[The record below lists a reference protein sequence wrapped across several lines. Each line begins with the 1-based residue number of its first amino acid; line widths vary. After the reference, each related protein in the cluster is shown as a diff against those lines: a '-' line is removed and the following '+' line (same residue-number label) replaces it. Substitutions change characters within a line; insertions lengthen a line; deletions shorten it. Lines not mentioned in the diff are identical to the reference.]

1 MADETQ
7 EEEHKCPECESG
19 GGAPEWMVTYSD
31 MVTLLLTFFILLVSM
46 ASMDRV
52 KFSAAAASLKS
63 AFGTNTGSPSK
74 SDFNLQTL
82 PSSPSTQIAPI
93 QSSESAATQIQKRI
107 ETEIKKLKIQ
117 NSVELI
123 QKDDDTI
130 ILRLDEAVLFQPT
143 QSEVSPE
150 AYPLLRQI
158 ADIIRP
164 IPMRLRIEGHTDD
177 SIIPKGTKDNWD
189 LSIDRS
195 VSVLR
200 FFTKSKLLPLDRMSA
215 VGYGYDRP
223 VVPNTSE
230 QNRAKN
236 RRVDFIL
243 RANTTLGFGRSG
255 TRTGEIPL

>member
-1 MADETQ
+1 MADEDQ
-7 EEEHKCPECESG
+7 EQKCPECEA
-19 GGAPEWMVTYSD
+19 GAPAWMVTFAD
-31 MVTLLLTFFILLVSM
+31 MVTLLLTFFVLLVSM

-52 KFSAAAASLKS
+52 KFAAASASIKN
-63 AFGTNTGSPSK
+63 AFGTGAGSASQAEFKVQTIPSV
-74 SDFNLQTL
+74 
-82 PSSPSTQIAPI
+82 PSTQFAPI
-93 QSSESAATQIQKRI
+93 QSDSVAQIQKRI
-107 ETEIKKLKIQ
+107 ETEIKGLKIQ
-117 NSVELI
+117 NAVELI

-130 ILRLDEAVLFQPT
+130 ILRLDESVLFKPD
-143 QSEVSPE
+143 QSKVSPE

-177 SIIPKGTKDNWD
+177 TMVPKGESDNWD

-215 VGYGYDRP
+215 VGYGYERP
-223 VVPNTSE
+223 LVPNTSE

-236 RRVDFIL
+236 RRVDFVL
-243 RANTTLGFGRSG
+243 RANTRLGLGNNG
-255 TRTGEIPL
+255 TKAGEIPL

>member
-1 MADETQ
+1 
-7 EEEHKCPECESG
+7 
-19 GGAPEWMVTYSD
+19 MVTFAD
-31 MVTLLLTFFILLVSM
+31 MVTLLLTFFVLLVSM
-46 ASMDRV
+46 ATMDRV
-52 KFSAAAASLKS
+52 KFSAAASSLSK
-63 AFGTNTGSPSK
+63 AFGTGVAASSYTEYKIQTIPS
-74 SDFNLQTL
+74 T
-82 PSSPSTQIAPI
+82 PSTQFAPI
-93 QSSESAATQIQKRI
+93 QSDSITKIQKRI
-107 ETEIKKLKIQ
+107 ETEIKALNIQ

-130 ILRLDEAVLFQPT
+130 ILRLDEAVLFQPD
-143 QSEVSPE
+143 QSKISPE

-177 SIIPKGTKDNWD
+177 VLPQSARDNWD

-215 VGYGYDRP
+215 VGYGQERP
-223 VVPNTSE
+223 VMPNTSA

-243 RANTTLGFGRSG
+243 RANTALGLGNTG
-255 TRTGEIPL
+255 TKAGEIPL

>member
-1 MADETQ
+1 MADDDQ
-7 EEEHKCPECESG
+7 EQKCPECEI
-19 GGAPEWMVTYSD
+19 GAPAWMVTFAD
-31 MVTLLLTFFILLVSM
+31 MVTLLLTFFVLLVSM

-52 KFSAAAASLKS
+52 KFSAASASLSK
-63 AFGTNTGSPSK
+63 AFGTGAASQTEFKIQTIPSV
-74 SDFNLQTL
+74 
-82 PSSPSTQIAPI
+82 PSTQFAPI
-93 QSSESAATQIQKRI
+93 QSDSVPQIQKRI
-107 ETEIKKLKIQ
+107 ETEIKGLKIQ

-130 ILRLDEAVLFQPT
+130 ILRLDEAVLFKPD
-143 QSEVSPE
+143 QSVVSPE

-177 SIIPKGTKDNWD
+177 TLVPKGVRDNWD

-195 VSVLR
+195 VSVLK

-215 VGYGYDRP
+215 VGYGYERP
-223 VVPNTSE
+223 IEPNTSE

-236 RRVDFIL
+236 RRVDFVL
-243 RANTTLGFGRSG
+243 RANTRLGLGSSG
-255 TRTGEIPL
+255 TKAGEIPL

>member
-1 MADETQ
+1 MADDNQ
-7 EEEHKCPECESG
+7 EEHKCPECEV
-19 GGAPEWMVTYSD
+19 GAPAWMVTYSD

-52 KFSAAAASLKS
+52 KFSAAASSIKS
-63 AFGTNTGSPSK
+63 AFGTGEGTTPKTDFKIQTIPSV
-74 SDFNLQTL
+74 
-82 PSSPSTQIAPI
+82 PSTQFAPI
-93 QSSESAATQIQKRI
+93 QRESTAQIQKRI
-107 ETEIKKLKIQ
+107 ETEIKALKIQ

-130 ILRLDEAVLFQPT
+130 ILRLDEAILFKPD
-143 QSEVSPE
+143 QSRVSTE

-177 SIIPKGTKDNWD
+177 ALAPKGERDNWD
-189 LSIDRS
+189 LSVDRS

-215 VGYGYDRP
+215 VGYGYERP
-223 VVPNTSE
+223 IVPNTSA

-236 RRVDFIL
+236 RRVDFVL
-243 RANTTLGFGRSG
+243 RANTILGLGNNG
-255 TRTGEIPL
+255 TRAGEIPL

>member
-1 MADETQ
+1 MADDEQ
-7 EEEHKCPECESG
+7 EQKCPECEV
-19 GGAPEWMVTYSD
+19 GAPAWMVTYSD

-52 KFSAAAASLKS
+52 KFSAASASLKN
-63 AFGTNTGSPSK
+63 AFGTGAGSASQNEFKIQTIPSI
-74 SDFNLQTL
+74 
-82 PSSPSTQIAPI
+82 PSTQFAPI
-93 QSSESAATQIQKRI
+93 QSDSVAQIQKRI
-107 ETEIKKLKIQ
+107 ETEIKGLKIQ
-117 NSVELI
+117 NSVELV

-130 ILRLDEAVLFQPT
+130 ILRLDEAVLFKPD
-143 QSEVSPE
+143 QSRVSPE

-177 SIIPKGTKDNWD
+177 TLVPKGERDNWD

-215 VGYGYDRP
+215 VGYGYERP
-223 VVPNTSE
+223 IIPNTSE

-236 RRVDFIL
+236 RRVDFVL
-243 RANTTLGFGRSG
+243 RANTRLGLGNNG
-255 TRTGEIPL
+255 TKAGEIPL

>member
-1 MADETQ
+1 MADEEQ
-7 EEEHKCPECESG
+7 EHKCPECEV
-19 GGAPEWMVTYSD
+19 GAPAWMVTFAD
-31 MVTLLLTFFILLVSM
+31 MVTLLLTFFVLLVSM

-52 KFSAAAASLKS
+52 KFSAASASLKS
-63 AFGTNTGSPSK
+63 AFGTGAGSSSQNEFK
-74 SDFNLQTL
+74 IQTL
-82 PSSPSTQIAPI
+82 PSIPSTQFAPI
-93 QSSESAATQIQKRI
+93 QSDSVAQIQKRI
-107 ETEIKKLKIQ
+107 ETEIKGLKIQ

-130 ILRLDEAVLFQPT
+130 ILRLDEAVLFKPD
-143 QSEVSPE
+143 QSRVSSE

-177 SIIPKGTKDNWD
+177 TLTPKGAKDNWD

-215 VGYGYDRP
+215 VGYGYERP
-223 VVPNTSE
+223 IAPNISE

-236 RRVDFIL
+236 RRVDFVL
-243 RANTTLGFGRSG
+243 RANTRLGLGNSG
-255 TRTGEIPL
+255 TKAGEIPL

>member
-1 MADETQ
+1 MAD
-7 EEEHKCPECESG
+7 EEEHKCPEPEGG

-52 KFSAAAASLKS
+52 KFSAASASLKS
-63 AFGTNTGSPSK
+63 AFGTGAGSASQNEFKIQTIPSI
-74 SDFNLQTL
+74 
-82 PSSPSTQIAPI
+82 PSTQFAPI
-93 QSSESAATQIQKRI
+93 QSDSVAKIQKRI
-107 ETEIKKLKIQ
+107 ETEIKALKIQ
-117 NSVELI
+117 NAVELI
-123 QKDDDTI
+123 QRDDDTI
-130 ILRLDEAVLFQPT
+130 ILRLDEAVLFKPD
-143 QSEVSPE
+143 QSRVSPE

-177 SIIPKGTKDNWD
+177 TLVPKGERDNWD

-215 VGYGYDRP
+215 VGYGYERP
-223 VVPNTSE
+223 IVPNTSE

-236 RRVDFIL
+236 RRVDFVL
-243 RANTTLGFGRSG
+243 RANTKLGLGNSG
-255 TRTGEIPL
+255 TKAGEIPL